1 MSTGTN
7 KTKKRNIVA
16 VNSYCSD
23 LAKESVMVECI
34 SRFKEFGYDVLHVSG
49 APVRDKYQSLSDYY
63 FHNAK
68 GNVLLS
74 SDKSAVIWYANN
86 KISIHADPQ
95 RHGFACVSNFSM
107 SAYIAEGL
115 GYDNIIY
122 TDFDNIISHKDLH
135 ALDSLVS
142 YLDVYEAAFFTPA
155 DMFQHRDGT
164 PQDWLETLV
173 AAGRTSFLNKAKFP
187 KTLKE
192 WHQDP
197 CFTRPNGTYVP
208 AEEGVALKI
217 KSFDGRGYPVKKINN
232 TNIKHRI
239 DSFFPNS
246 RMDCCSRNEASIAY
260 NKKSPH
266 NPYFYIVIQK
276 DSDYKVHINSRKSSP
291 PYTEKKT
298 SRSLSWVRA
307 GQFFSTELDLREKE
321 WDVKATKNGILI
333 FDRTISVKNIQ
344 EYKHGPTVQ
353 LLNE

>member
-1 MSTGTN
+1 
-7 KTKKRNIVA
+7 
-16 VNSYCSD
+16 
-23 LAKESVMVECI
+23 MVECI

-74 SDKSAVIWYANN
+74 SDKSATIWYANN
-86 KISIHADPQ
+86 EISIHADPQ
-95 RHGFACVSNFSM
+95 RHGFVCVSNFSM

-142 YLDVYEAAFFTPA
+142 YLDVYEAAFFTSA
-155 DMFQHRDGT
+155 DNVYS
-164 PQDWLETLV
+164 QDWLETLV

-197 CFTRPNGTYVP
+197 CFTRPDGSHVP

-217 KSFDGRGYPVKKINN
+217 KSFNSVKKINN

-246 RMDCCSRNEASIAY
+246 RMDCCSRNEVSIAY

-298 SRSLSWVRA
+298 SRPLSGEV
-307 GQFFSTELDLREKE
+307 GQFFSIELDLREKE

-344 EYKHGPTVQ
+344 EYKDGPTVQ